1 MINGALALMFRG
13 PKGLG
18 DAVEARIEGRE
29 AWQVTIAALVI
40 ASIALGAPYIVTV
53 ALRPIA
59 EDLGGFRSVPS
70 GASSLALL
78 GTGVGG
84 LAMGWVAERIGIRL
98 TVIFGAAMVLAGLA
112 LSSGGQ
118 VWQLYVGHGLLIGF
132 LGNGAINAPLYVYVT
147 RWFERRRGTAL
158 ALIASGQYVAGAF
171 WPPLFERAMAAYG
184 WRATMLGFGILVAVL
199 VVPLAMIF
207 LKAAPAP
214 LEAAGASGGAPQKT
228 GLVLGLRP
236 NVTFSLL
243 AGAAFLCCIPM
254 AMPTAHLIALCGDLG
269 MAPSRGALMLSVLL
283 ICAFLSRQFWGWL
296 SDRIGGLM
304 TLIIGSG
311 AQAAATVGFIFTQ
324 DEAGL
329 FAVAAAFGLGF
340 AGLIPAYIL
349 TAREYFPAQEASWR
363 VPTVLLTG
371 MSGMAAG
378 SWMGGMIYDYFG
390 FYAPAFA
397 TGLVF
402 NLVNFAVISLLLL
415 QSRRARA
422 L

>member
-1 MINGALALMFRG
+1 
-13 PKGLG
+13 
-18 DAVEARIEGRE
+18 VEARIDGRE

-40 ASIALGAPYIVTV
+40 ASVALGAPYIVTV

-84 LAMGWVAERIGIRL
+84 LAMGWVAERVGIRL
-98 TVIFGAAMVLAGLA
+98 TVMFGAAMVLAGLA
-112 LSSGGQ
+112 LSAGGQ

-158 ALIASGQYVAGAF
+158 ALIASGQYLAGAF

-184 WRATMLGFGILVAVL
+184 WRMTMLGFGVL
-199 VVPLAMIF
+199 VVFFVAPLALIF
-207 LKAAPAP
+207 LTPAP
-214 LEAAGASGGAPQKT
+214 VPPRGSGTADDAPQET
-228 GLVLGLRP
+228 GLVLGLKP

-254 AMPTAHLIALCGDLG
+254 AMPSAHLIALCGDLG
-269 MAPSRGALMLSVLL
+269 MAPARGALMLSVLL
-283 ICAFLSRQFWGWL
+283 ICAFISRQFWGWL
-296 SDRIGGLM
+296 SDKIGALM

-311 AQAAATVGFIFTQ
+311 AQAAATAGFIFTQ

-349 TAREYFPAQEASWR
+349 AARQYFPAHEASWR

-378 SWMGGMIYDYFG
+378 SWMGGVIYDYFG
-390 FYAPAFA
+390 FYVPAFV
-397 TGLVF
+397 TGLAF
-402 NLVNFAVISLLLL
+402 NLVNFAVILFLLL
-415 QSRRARA
+415 QSRRVQAAPA

>member
-1 MINGALALMFRG
+1 
-13 PKGLG
+13 
-18 DAVEARIEGRE
+18 VEARIDGRE

-40 ASIALGAPYIVTV
+40 ASVALGAPYIVTV

-84 LAMGWVAERIGIRL
+84 LAMGWVAERIGVRL
-98 TVIFGAAMVLAGLA
+98 TVMFGAAMVLAGLA

-158 ALIASGQYVAGAF
+158 ALIASGQYLAGAF

-184 WRATMLGFGILVAVL
+184 WRMTMLAFGVLVAVV
-199 VVPLAMIF
+199 VVPLALIF
-207 LKAAPAP
+207 LTPAP
-214 LEAAGASGGAPQKT
+214 VPPRGVGTADGASRKS
-228 GLVLGLRP
+228 GLVLGLKP

-243 AGAAFLCCIPM
+243 AGAAFICCIPM
-254 AMPTAHLIALCGDLG
+254 AMPSAHLIALCGDLG
-269 MAPSRGALMLSVLL
+269 MAPARGALMLSVLL
-283 ICAFLSRQFWGWL
+283 ICAFISRQFWGWL
-296 SDRIGGLM
+296 SDKIGALM

-349 TAREYFPAQEASWR
+349 AARQYFPAHEASWR

-378 SWMGGMIYDYFG
+378 SWMGGVIYDYFG
-390 FYAPAFA
+390 FYAPAFT
-397 TGLVF
+397 TGLAF
-402 NLVNFAVISLLLL
+402 NLVNFAVISFLLL
-415 QSRRARA
+415 QSRRMQGARA

>member
-1 MINGALALMFRG
+1 LLDQRDIGADVPRT
-13 PKGLG
+13 KHLG
-18 DAVEARIEGRE
+18 DAVEARIDGRE

-40 ASIALGAPYIVTV
+40 ASVALGAPYIVAV
-53 ALRPIA
+53 ALKPIA
-59 EDLGGFRSVPS
+59 EDLGGLRSVPS

-84 LAMGWVAERIGIRL
+84 LVMGWVAERVGVRF
-98 TVIFGAAMVLAGLA
+98 TAIFGGLMVFAGLA
-112 LSSGGQ
+112 LSAGGE

-158 ALIASGQYVAGAF
+158 ALIASGQYVAGAL
-171 WPPLFERAMAAYG
+171 WPPMFERAMATYG
-184 WRATMLGFGILVAVL
+184 WRMTMLGYGALVAAVVL
-199 VVPLAMIF
+199 PLALVF
-207 LKAAPAP
+207 LKPAPAAPQ
-214 LEAAGASGGAPQKT
+214 AATSGTDGAQGS

-236 NVTFSLL
+236 NVTF
-243 AGAAFLCCIPM
+243 I
-254 AMPTAHLIALCGDLG
+254 
-269 MAPSRGALMLSVLL
+269 
-283 ICAFLSRQFWGWL
+283 SRQFWGWL

-311 AQAAATVGFIFTQ
+311 AQAAATAGFIFTQ

-349 TAREYFPAQEASWR
+349 TARKYFPASEASWR
-363 VPTVLLTG
+363 VPTILLTG

-378 SWMGGMIYDYFG
+378 SWLAGVIYDYFG

-397 TGLVF
+397 TGLAF
-402 NLVNFAVISLLLL
+402 NLINFAVIALLLV
-415 QSRRARA
+415 QARRARA

>member
-1 MINGALALMFRG
+1 MFRG
-13 PKGLG
+13 QNTLG
-18 DAVEARIEGRE
+18 DAVEARIDGRE

-40 ASIALGAPYIVTV
+40 ASVALGAPYIVAV

-59 EDLGGFRSVPS
+59 EDLGGLRSVPS

-84 LAMGWVAERIGIRL
+84 LAMGWVAERVGVRL
-98 TVIFGAAMVLAGLA
+98 TTIFGALMVFAGLA
-112 LSSGGQ
+112 LSAGGE

-158 ALIASGQYVAGAF
+158 ALIASGQYVAGAL
-171 WPPLFERAMAAYG
+171 WPPLFERAMSAYG
-184 WRATMLGFGILVAVL
+184 WRMTMLGYGILVAVV
-199 VVPLAMIF
+199 VVPLALTF
-207 LKAAPAP
+207 LTAAPVPAQGSNTGDG
-214 LEAAGASGGAPQKT
+214 AAQKN

-254 AMPTAHLIALCGDLG
+254 AMPAAHLIAFCGDLG
-269 MAPSRGALMLSVLL
+269 MAPSRGALMLSLL
-283 ICAFLSRQFWGWL
+283 LTCAFISRQFWGWL

-311 AQAAATVGFIFTQ
+311 AQAVAIAGFIFTQ

-349 TAREYFPAQEASWR
+349 TARKYFPASEASWR
-363 VPTVLLTG
+363 VPTILLTG

-378 SWMGGMIYDYFG
+378 SWMAGVIYDYFG

-397 TGLVF
+397 TGLAF
-402 NLVNFAVISLLLL
+402 NLVNFTVIALLLV
-415 QSRRARA
+415 QARRARA

>member
-1 MINGALALMFRG
+1 MFRG
-13 PKGLG
+13 QNTLG
-18 DAVEARIEGRE
+18 DAVEARIDGRE

-40 ASIALGAPYIVTV
+40 ASVALGAPYIVAV

-59 EDLGGFRSVPS
+59 EDLGGLRSVPS

-84 LAMGWVAERIGIRL
+84 LAMGWVAERVGVRL
-98 TVIFGAAMVLAGLA
+98 TTIFGALMVFAGLA
-112 LSSGGQ
+112 LSAGGE

-158 ALIASGQYVAGAF
+158 ALIASGQYVAGAL
-171 WPPLFERAMAAYG
+171 WPPLFERAMSAYG
-184 WRATMLGFGILVAVL
+184 WRMTMLGYGILVAIV
-199 VVPLAMIF
+199 VVPLALTF
-207 LKAAPAP
+207 LTAAPVPAQGSNTGDG
-214 LEAAGASGGAPQKT
+214 AAQKN

-254 AMPTAHLIALCGDLG
+254 ALPAAHLFAFCGEVG
-269 MAPSRGALMLSVLL
+269 MAPSRGALMLSLL
-283 ICAFLSRQFWGWL
+283 LTCAFISRQFWGWL

-311 AQAAATVGFIFTQ
+311 AQAAATAGFIFTQ

-349 TAREYFPAQEASWR
+349 TARKYFPASEASWR
-363 VPTVLLTG
+363 VPTILLTG

-378 SWMGGMIYDYFG
+378 SWMAGVIYDYFG

-397 TGLVF
+397 TGLAF
-402 NLVNFAVISLLLL
+402 NLVNFTVIALLLV
-415 QSRRARA
+415 QARRARS